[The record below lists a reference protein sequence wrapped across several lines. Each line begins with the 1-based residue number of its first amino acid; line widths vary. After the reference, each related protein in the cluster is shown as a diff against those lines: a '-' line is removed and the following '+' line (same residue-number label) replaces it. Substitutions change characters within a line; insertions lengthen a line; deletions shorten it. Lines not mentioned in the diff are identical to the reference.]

1 MENQI
6 NANVYCNSVNYDKI
20 YDGAHITPTEKKK
33 MGQNRI
39 MSYVFIFFNKN
50 IKIYYCIS

>member
-33 MGQNRI
+33 WD
-39 MSYVFIFFNKN
+39 
-50 IKIYYCIS
+50 KIG